1 MITMITLE
9 YSEIFASPAAT
20 VFAALTD
27 LEGRQNWQTDIVEIR
42 VEPAGPAQMGSKVFE
57 ERKIAGYKSESTLI
71 VSEWEQDSRLTLE
84 TPTDTKQ
91 RASESYRI
99 EPLTDGTCRLY
110 VTNVLDGMPRV
121 GEFFA
126 RQTLKKMQP
135 QYFERLKSVIAS
147 RP

>member
-1 MITMITLE
+1 MITLE

-20 VFAALTD
+20 VFVALTD
-27 LEGRQNWQTDIVEIR
+27 LENRQAWQQDIVEMR
-42 VEPAGPAQMGSKVFE
+42 VEPAGPAHMGSKIFE
-57 ERKIAGYKSESTLI
+57 VRKTAGYKSESTLI
-71 VSEWEQDSRLTLE
+71 VSVWEQDSRLTIE
-84 TPTDTKQ
+84 TQADAKQ

-99 EPLTDGTCRLY
+99 EPLADGTCRLY
-110 VTNVLDGMPRV
+110 VTNELDGMPRV